1 MPGKPT
7 HISFSLQFYDMFIDC
22 LKDAIELAKSEILK
36 DENLPIGNI
45 VSEGASS
52 SLISEKSPEVRK
64 ETVQQIENSAE
75 EKNDR

>member
-52 SLISEKSPEVRK
+52 PLTRQSPAAAR
-64 ETVQQIENSAE
+64 QGDS
-75 EKNDR
+75 